1 MSPSGSDATKLKFF
15 DGNKDS
21 KEGLKRDWGLELVHD
36 QSVPGLIPATSA
48 TFSREPGMLKFVWF
62 VWCWHTHNRMGNKN
76 NLISAALTG
85 LNKYSLRTKRS
96 MLNLS

>member
-1 MSPSGSDATKLKFF
+1 MSPSDATQLKFF

-21 KEGLKRDWGLELVHD
+21 IEGLKRHWGLELVHD
-36 QSVPGLIPATSA
+36 QSVPGSIPATSA
-48 TFSREPGMLKFVWF
+48 TFSREPGMLKF

-85 LNKYSLRTKRS
+85 LNKYSLGTKRS
-96 MLNLS
+96 MLYLS